1 MCGLFK
7 LNCGCGCGCD
17 VFVFLYGSLS
27 GDGQEKPLGTAI
39 RNAQVDMDMRNPLG
53 TAIRNAQVG
62 KGIDMKMR
70 NPLGTAVRNAQAGER
85 KRNMKAG
92 DGDT

>member
-39 RNAQVDMDMRNPLG
+39 RNAQVDMDMKNPLGMAIRNAQVGKKNRYGNGKSLG
-53 TAIRNAQVG
+53 TAIRNAQWIG
-62 KGIDMKMR
+62 K
-70 NPLGTAVRNAQAGER
+70 
-85 KRNMKAG
+85 
-92 DGDT
+92 